1 MEIKELRNKIL
12 ETGNVTSC
20 AVMIIEKKGDI
31 IEYVITDPTKTIVT
45 LTDLTEIAGIIALRY
60 GIIGYDKISGG
71 LKMTMD
77 VFADHIT
84 VYTAIGEN
92 ILVTIVPNAIKMNLV
107 QVIQDVKNI
116 LTVELGKN

>member
-1 MEIKELRNKIL
+1 LCSNDYR
-12 ETGNVTSC
+12 
-20 AVMIIEKKGDI
+20 KKVDI

-77 VFADHIT
+77 IFADHIT

-92 ILVTIVPNAIKMNLV
+92 ILVTIVPNAINMNLV
-107 QVIQDVKNI
+107 QVIQDFKNI
-116 LTVELGKN
+116 LTV